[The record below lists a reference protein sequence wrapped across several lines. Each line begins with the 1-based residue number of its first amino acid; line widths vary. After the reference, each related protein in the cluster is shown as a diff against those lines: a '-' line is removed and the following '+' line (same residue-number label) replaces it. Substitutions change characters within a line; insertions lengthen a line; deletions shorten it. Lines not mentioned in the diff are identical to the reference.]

1 MNILTEVK
9 KALVPVI
16 MALRIAHDYEIC
28 CLIETKDS
36 ICYLVDNGDA
46 WDTSLIRITIESSDC
61 GKQLFSVC
69 EDIYQRT
76 DPEPVCLNKVPQKFL
91 EVAESLL

>member
-16 MALRIAHDYEIC
+16 MAVRIAHDCEIRC
-28 CLIETKDS
+28 VKSSKDGLY
-36 ICYLVDNGDA
+36 YLVDNGDE
-46 WDTSLIRITIESSDC
+46 WDISFIRITVESFVC